1 MLDAKQRLLDARQAL
16 HHLELKTGQ
25 YRIHI
30 AELAD
35 CHEVERAQKVLDKI
49 QAEIEVQRRYC
60 ELLAKAEGASGVE
73 ANSAS
78 SHAA

>member
-16 HHLELKTGQ
+16 HHLALKTQQ

-35 CHEVERAQKVLDKI
+35 RHEVERARKVLDKL
-49 QAEIEVQRRYC
+49 QADLGAQGRYC
-60 ELLAKAEGASGVE
+60 AKAEEASRLETKSG
-73 ANSAS
+73 SA
-78 SHAA
+78 HAA